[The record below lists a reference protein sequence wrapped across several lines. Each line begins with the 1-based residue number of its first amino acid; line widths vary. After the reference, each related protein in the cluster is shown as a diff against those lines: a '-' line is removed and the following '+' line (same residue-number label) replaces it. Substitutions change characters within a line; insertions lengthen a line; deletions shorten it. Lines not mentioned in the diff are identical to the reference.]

1 MRERLF
7 AVERYNVA
15 PEWKCYF
22 TRISIICADQD
33 INVYDN
39 WDDTISSHRETISQL
54 LRVLELV
61 KRMKLMERRWNNVFP
76 PNTIV
81 ETKRKLSMENQPLLP
96 AEESDNELKGERK
109 IFRRRQARYRA
120 KKRENIISQ

>member
-1 MRERLF
+1 MSRQSE
-7 AVERYNVA
+7 NV
-15 PEWKCYF
+15 
-22 TRISIICADQD
+22 ISQESRSLYADQD

-39 WDDTISSHRETISQL
+39 WDDTISLHRETISQL
-54 LRVLELV
+54 FRVLELV

-76 PNTIV
+76 SNTIK
-81 ETKRKLSMENQPLLP
+81 TKRKPSMENQPLLP